1 MQVTRRARIPTT
13 VAPRQTAADA
23 GVRGGRATTG
33 SVRLRQNVSV
43 EDLEPGSEFA
53 GYHIEG
59 VLGRGGMGV
68 VYRARETALNR
79 PVAIKLLNDASA
91 SDPELRHRFERE
103 ARLMAALDHPN
114 VIPVYAAGEH
124 DGHLYLVMRY
134 VDGTDLQQQLR
145 TQGKLT
151 AEEAA
156 VIVAQVG
163 SALDAAHARGLV
175 HRDIKPANVLL
186 SGDHVYLTDFG
197 ITRLVDEH
205 TRSTDSGQWV
215 GTVDYMSPEHLRG
228 ELTDGVSDV
237 YSLGCLLYACL
248 TGEPPFHRE
257 TTAATITAQL
267 HDRPVKASFTR
278 GVPKKFDSVIGRAL
292 SKRPKDRYQT
302 AGQLGEAA
310 LAAARGKR
318 AIRSRAPKPDP
329 AESPTRIEPPT
340 RLTLVASDEEPAE
353 ANRTLIAGR
362 RTRVDRRP
370 VRDRTARGSRGRDA
384 GSGARGAL
392 FTFGGE
398 RRLAPILAAA
408 GAIIAVIIVVI
419 VLIASGG
426 SPAPSGPLKDS
437 EITGVV
443 QQFASAYGS
452 RDARSLKHVLA
463 PQVTRVDTTGSEH
476 GRASVLA
483 EYERQFR
490 DKPIP
495 ERYELSDMHVT
506 PGWAG
511 RVSGRYKLTLKGGGS
526 LSGNVTFGVE
536 RVDGRPQI
544 GLIATG

>member
-1 MQVTRRARIPTT
+1 
-13 VAPRQTAADA
+13 
-23 GVRGGRATTG
+23 
-33 SVRLRQNVSV
+33 V

-53 GYHIEG
+53 GYRIEDAI
-59 VLGRGGMGV
+59 GRGGMGV
-68 VYRARETALNR
+68 VYRAREQALNR

-114 VIPVYAAGEH
+114 VIPVYAAGEE

-145 TQGKLT
+145 SRGRLP

-156 VIVAQVG
+156 VIVAQIG
-163 SALDAAHARGLV
+163 SALDAAHERGLV

-237 YSLGCLLYACL
+237 YSLGCLLYACV
-248 TGEPPFHRE
+248 TGEPPFHRD

-267 HDRPVKASFTR
+267 HDRPVKASLTR
-278 GVPKKFDSVIGRAL
+278 GVPKRFDSVLAKAL
-292 SKRPKDRYQT
+292 SKRRKDRYQS

-318 AIRSRAPKPDP
+318 TIRSRAPKPDP
-329 AESPTRIEPPT
+329 VEAPTRIEPPT
-340 RLTLVASDEEPAE
+340 RLTLVAADEAPSEPE
-353 ANRTLIAGR
+353 NRTLIAGR
-362 RTRVDRRP
+362 STRVDRRGIDEP
-370 VRDRTARGSRGRDA
+370 KAGRDRAARPARGDATAARFAFGDRRARLRAAAALAAAALLAVVVVVVVLIA
-384 GSGARGAL
+384 GSG
-392 FTFGGE
+392 
-398 RRLAPILAAA
+398 
-408 GAIIAVIIVVI
+408 
-419 VLIASGG
+419 G
-426 SPAPSGPLKDS
+426 STPAGPLKES
-437 EITGVV
+437 EISGVV
-443 QQFASAYGS
+443 EQFASAYGN
-452 RDARSLKHVLA
+452 RDARSLKQVLA
-463 PQVTRVDTTGSEH
+463 PDVTRVDTTGSEH
-476 GRASVLA
+476 GRGAVLA
-483 EYERQFR
+483 EYEQQFR

-495 ERYELSDMHVT
+495 DSYVLSDMHIS

-526 LSGNVTFGVE
+526 LSGQVTFGVE
-536 RVDGRPQI
+536 RVGRQVQI
-544 GLIATG
+544 GLIATS